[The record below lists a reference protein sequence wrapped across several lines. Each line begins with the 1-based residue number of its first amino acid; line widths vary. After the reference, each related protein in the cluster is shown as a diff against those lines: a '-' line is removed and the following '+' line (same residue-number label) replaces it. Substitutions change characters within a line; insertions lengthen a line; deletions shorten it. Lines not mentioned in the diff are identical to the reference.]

1 VSRPP
6 SELQDDTVDALVD
19 TVRELLT
26 SEDGRTQSLLGRG
39 SGLAGFAGLIVSLS
53 GLIAR
58 EVVAHDQAA
67 CYAYTASGF
76 LARSDRVARRHCRR
90 PRDSVA
96 ALVRRDRDEGGEQPE
111 PAREPFD
118 DGLPDES
125 TNVDVSP
132 FSEPMMEQLDEGAYD
147 VS

>member
-6 SELQDDTVDALVD
+6 RELQDDTVDALVD

-58 EVVAHDQAA
+58 EVVARDQVA
-67 CYAYTASGF
+67 CYAYTAAGF
-76 LARSDRVARRHCRR
+76 LLAAIALLVATVLVVVLGILWPRS
-90 PRDSVA
+90 
-96 ALVRRDRDEGGEQPE
+96 
-111 PAREPFD
+111 
-118 DGLPDES
+118 
-125 TNVDVSP
+125 
-132 FSEPMMEQLDEGAYD
+132 YD
-147 VS
+147 AIGMKEIER